1 MLFQYTGDVF
11 QWTNRKET
19 LMPQDH
25 PIGLTEL
32 IEQVKR
38 ELLTP
43 DVGAGGDIPLFSVDE
58 VSLELQVTVHKDAH
72 GGIKIH
78 IAELGGDIARETVQK
93 VNVTLTPLLSKEERI
108 QLYKAH
114 NPKGWQWVE
123 RMSVDSAMKGSA
135 EPLDNSYGN

>member
-1 MLFQYTGDVF
+1 MLFQSTGDVS
-11 QWTNRKET
+11 QWMNRKET
-19 LMPQDH
+19 LMPQDN

-43 DVGAGGDIPLFSVDE
+43 DVGAGADIPLFSVDE

-72 GGIKIH
+72 GGIKVYVV
-78 IAELGGDIARETVQK
+78 ELGGGIARDDGHK

-108 QLYKAH
+108 RLYKTH
-114 NPKGWQWVE
+114 NPSRWQWVE
-123 RMSVDSAMKGSA
+123 RMSVDAAMKGDS
-135 EPLDNSYGN
+135 EPLGNSYGD